1 MQHKP
6 SSATA
11 SVTIKALIINPFK
24 KSKPHHEKDCGWHN
38 ENPKHDLSSE
48 LAPGL
53 MLLAVNTGSR
63 LTAHELRR
71 PLTTGLQSVQHLSL
85 TPDAVLI
92 LAFSLRLS
100 RLTFTPSDNKLL
112 LPQPNNGL
120 LLYIRQHAPCFKL
133 VPLGDDKWTFYWPL
147 YLIDPLY
154 CSFF

>member
-100 RLTFTPSDNKLL
+100 LVSL
-112 LPQPNNGL
+112 LPLQTTSSSCRSPTMGYYCTYVNMLHVLNWCHWGMINGHFTG
-120 LLYIRQHAPCFKL
+120 LYI
-133 VPLGDDKWTFYWPL
+133 
-147 YLIDPLY
+147 
-154 CSFF
+154 